1 LLNGEVDMKN
11 ERKENT
17 QMGNMNV
24 DRFLKI
30 YSNEGVIFEP
40 LSEQMQEADVDEVY
54 SIEEVSGVG
63 IRSSDGQW
71 FVREV

>member
-1 LLNGEVDMKN
+1 MDNT
-11 ERKENT
+11 RKESKKN
-17 QMGNMNV
+17 MGNMNV

-54 SIEEVSGVG
+54 SIEEVSGIG